1 MDDDGIRSSRY
12 LIGGAVSVIVYYV
25 TWTLSGLPLQATSV
39 DDVTMIILWL
49 PLVLPPIVSSLIAVS
64 ILGPKTWVLAR
75 SIDWVLLAAAGT
87 AVGILDYLISGIALG
102 FLYSGMFVEILAM
115 AILGAGTAIGAGQV
129 LKLLAKRQQKPTT
142 AYDALLNS

>member
-1 MDDDGIRSSRY
+1 M
-12 LIGGAVSVIVYYV
+12 
-25 TWTLSGLPLQATSV
+25 
-39 DDVTMIILWL
+39 
-49 PLVLPPIVSSLIAVS
+49 
-64 ILGPKTWVLAR
+64 LAR
-75 SIDWVLLAAAGT
+75 GIDWVLLAAAGT

>member
-12 LIGGAVSVIVYYV
+12 LIGGAISVIVYYV

-75 SIDWVLLAAAGT
+75 GIDWVLLAAAGT